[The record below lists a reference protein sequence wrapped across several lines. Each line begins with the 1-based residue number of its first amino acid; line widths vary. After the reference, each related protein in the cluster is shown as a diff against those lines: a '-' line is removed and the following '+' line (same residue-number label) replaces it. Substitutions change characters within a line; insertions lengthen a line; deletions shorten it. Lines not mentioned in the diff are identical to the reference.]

1 MCTFTDRIFIRK
13 FVMSFKPFDL
23 SGKVVLVTGG
33 NSGIGLGMAE
43 GVASAGANVCIWGT
57 NIEKNKSA
65 EGHLSQYGT
74 NVKAFACDVSD
85 EQAVISAFKETLNV
99 FGKVDACFANAGAGG
114 GAPFHEFPTDIWRRV
129 MGINLDGTFFTFREA
144 AKHMIDRGEGGRLI
158 GTSST
163 SAIHGAA
170 RNEAYAATK
179 GAMLAMVRGLS
190 VELARYGITA
200 NSIIPGWI
208 ETAMTAPRVGDEK
221 FEDRVMKRVPVRR
234 WGKPEDFAGLAVY
247 LTSDASTYQTGEEFV
262 VDGGYTRF

>member
-1 MCTFTDRIFIRK
+1 
-13 FVMSFKPFDL
+13 
-23 SGKVVLVTGG
+23 
-33 NSGIGLGMAE
+33 
-43 GVASAGANVCIWGT
+43 
-57 NIEKNKSA
+57 
-65 EGHLSQYGT
+65 
-74 NVKAFACDVSD
+74 
-85 EQAVISAFKETLNV
+85 
-99 FGKVDACFANAGAGG
+99 
-114 GAPFHEFPTDIWRRV
+114 

-144 AKHMIDRGEGGRLI
+144 AKHMIDREEGGRLI

-234 WGKPEDFAGLAVY
+234 WGKPEDFAGLAIY

>member
-1 MCTFTDRIFIRK
+1 MTFT
-13 FVMSFKPFDL
+13 PFNL
-23 SGKVVLVTGG
+23 SEKVVLITGG

-43 GVASAGANVCIWGT
+43 GVASAGASVCIWGT
-57 NIEKNKSA
+57 NLSKNKSA
-65 EGHLSQYGT
+65 VDYLSRYGI
-74 NVKAFACDVSD
+74 NVKALECDVSD
-85 EQAVISAFKETLNV
+85 EQAVKDTFTETLAI

-114 GAPFHEFPTDIWRRV
+114 GAPFHEFPTDTWRRV

-144 AKHMIDRGEGGRLI
+144 VKHMIERGGGGRLI

-234 WGKPEDFAGLAVY
+234 WGKPEDFAGLAIY
-247 LTSDASTYQTGEEFV
+247 LTSDASAYQTGEEFV